1 MSFGARND
9 SCPVLTAH
17 LLLTGPASN
26 NSNQVSKECVVLV
39 NYESEETK
47 RYKWRKVPYFNDTL
61 F

>member
-1 MSFGARND
+1 MSFGAGKD

-17 LLLTGPASN
+17 LLLTSPASN
-26 NSNQVSKECVVLV
+26 DFNEVSKECVVLV

-47 RYKWRKVPYFNDTL
+47 RYMWRKVPYFNDI